1 MNLFDFD
8 DSAIRQTNVHKISKI
23 SPKNATIS
31 PAEIFPGH
39 LPLSTADPTQ
49 WKHFGRITSNLG
61 RCSTT
66 LRPNTYAIITTE
78 NTPNAINQSQPTKNK
93 EVGRRN
99 SPVDL
104 YPWFLSVQKALID
117 DPNLLGRITV
127 TARLTATVCRIRYFL
142 W

>member
-78 NTPNAINQSQPTKNK
+78 NTPNAINQSQPTKN
-93 EVGRRN
+93 N
-99 SPVDL
+99 
-104 YPWFLSVQKALID
+104 VQKALID
-117 DPNLLGRITV
+117 DPNLLGRIAV
-127 TARLTATVCRIRYFL
+127 TARLTSTVCRIRYFL

>member
-1 MNLFDFD
+1 MNLYDFD

-93 EVGRRN
+93 KEVGRRILLSTSILGFYLCKKHLSTTPIYWVE
-99 SPVDL
+99 SP
-104 YPWFLSVQKALID
+104 
-117 DPNLLGRITV
+117 
-127 TARLTATVCRIRYFL
+127 
-142 W
+142 